1 MIRISATPTRV
12 DVHDAARVPDVSS
25 HGLSWGTRVRV
36 AAQAL
41 AVAVPANR
49 AAPHGAPAHACVV
62 GVDVHQGRHAEVVG
76 HVHDVAAIDVTTVSR
91 VRIPGESVL
100 VVYALDDLAA
110 TVGR

>member
-1 MIRISATPTRV
+1 MQNINRRRYATRTILAPKKFIRQPV
-12 DVHDAARVPDVSS
+12 VLLV
-25 HGLSWGTRVRV
+25 
-36 AAQAL
+36 AL
-41 AVAVPANR
+41 AVAVPANG
-49 AAPHGAPAHACVV
+49 AAPHGAPARACVV

-100 VVYALDDLAA
+100 VVHALDDLAA